1 MPVSGTRAALHD
13 TPNLVINGIQVQ
25 AENQFSKLTFCTVTA
40 CFVKHRFLA
49 FHRILPL
56 VLQFLQIVHK
66 NYLGEMGSE
75 TTF

>member
-40 CFVKHRFLA
+40 CFVKHRFFGISSHFATGPPVSTDSAQKL
-49 FHRILPL
+49 FR
-56 VLQFLQIVHK
+56 
-66 NYLGEMGSE
+66 
-75 TTF
+75 